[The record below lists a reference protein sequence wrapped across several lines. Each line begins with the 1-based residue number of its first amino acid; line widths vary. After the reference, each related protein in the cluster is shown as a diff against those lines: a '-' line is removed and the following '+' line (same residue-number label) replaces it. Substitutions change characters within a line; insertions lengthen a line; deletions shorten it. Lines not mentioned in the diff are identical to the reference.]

1 MREVNRF
8 AEIPCPVQ
16 RLGAQTGRLKADP
29 ETGVV
34 KGSDY
39 KDYFASIGVT
49 WGLRQIL
56 PAVLRFANIQNEYR
70 DSVPTWQFVMTAIKE
85 VFSFGKDGSLYLL
98 KGGLADGRGAL
109 GNGERAN
116 QFDELESFAKKN
128 GGAVGGEVRITEE
141 TFAAWQE
148 HHFAEIDKAA
158 QEPIPESDKRT
169 RRIELTLPFFLF
181 PRTDSSFAGG
191 KPYVTMT
198 DVRKFWDP
206 NNPDFPPDFDSL
218 KRDLSV
224 LGLLKAASAR
234 MKRNGA
240 PESAQKAI
248 AGEAVTGPVR
258 RSIAKAVERD

>member
-1 MREVNRF
+1 
-8 AEIPCPVQ
+8 VQ

-29 ETGVV
+29 ETGRV
-34 KGSDY
+34 SDRDY
-39 KDYFASIGVT
+39 KDYFAYVGVT
-49 WGLRQIL
+49 WGLRQVL

-70 DSVPTWQFVMTAIKE
+70 DSVPTWKFALTAAREVLSFWKE
-85 VFSFGKDGSLYLL
+85 GSLYQL

-116 QFDELESFAKKN
+116 QFDELEAFARRN
-128 GGAVGGEVRITEE
+128 GGAAGGEVRITEE

-148 HHFAEIDKAA
+148 HHFAEIGKGSNG
-158 QEPIPESDKRT
+158 PIPESDKMT

-181 PRTDSSFAGG
+181 PRTDASFAGG

-206 NNPDFPPDFDSL
+206 INPDFPPDFESL
-218 KRDLSV
+218 QRDLSV
-224 LGLLKAASAR
+224 LGIIKAAAAR
-234 MKRNGA
+234 MKRVGA

-248 AGEAVTGPVR
+248 AGEATTGPVR
-258 RSIAKAVERD
+258 RSLMKAVDKDV